1 MPGRRSCLVPEMRKA
16 LENQCFSIR
25 PPRFEL
31 GTLGLEIPCSIHLSY
46 GREGGFCV
54 SGPPL
59 LDDLLGA
66 GPGNPILYHGWRGG
80 AASPIERIP
89 ARIGGPLRVGPHV
102 VAECCF
108 NRLVPHQFL
117 QLGWHDP
124 GRPTLPKGPPEVRT
138 GGSGRENTKGSRPV
152 VAPAPLSLKSRRLLH
167 FRPTCDDGL
176 LPSPHRRFPPVPS
189 PTSMARARRRR
200 STV

>member
-16 LENQCFSIR
+16 LVSQCFSIR
-25 PPRFEL
+25 PAGLEPA
-31 GTLGLEIPCSIHLSY
+31 TLGLEIPCSIHLSY

-66 GPGNPILYHGWRGG
+66 CPGNPILYHGWWGG

-102 VAECCF
+102 VAERGF
-108 NRLVPHQFL
+108 DRLVPHQFL

-124 GRPTLPKGPPEVRT
+124 GRF
-138 GGSGRENTKGSRPV
+138 GGFQQE
-152 VAPAPLSLKSRRLLH
+152 
-167 FRPTCDDGL
+167 DGEL
-176 LPSPHRRFPPVPS
+176 WGDRQE
-189 PTSMARARRRR
+189 ARRIRTVASPK
-200 STV
+200 STWASPGG